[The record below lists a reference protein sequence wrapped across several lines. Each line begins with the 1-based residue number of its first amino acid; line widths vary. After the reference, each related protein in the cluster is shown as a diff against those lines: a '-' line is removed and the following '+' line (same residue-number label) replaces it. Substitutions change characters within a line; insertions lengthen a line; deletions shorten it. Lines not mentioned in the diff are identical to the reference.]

1 MADLPERL
9 APIQACSALVR
20 LAYDG
25 RTLRLYTAAGMK
37 TYLAASG
44 KLGSNFSL
52 KAQQDRSLGTIP
64 AGEYWIDPA
73 QLWTAGW
80 LVEEA
85 RHFPVARNYPESWGH
100 HRITIHMMP
109 RTETYGRGGFFIHG
123 GSHIGSAG
131 CIHVT
136 GDGMEAFIA
145 DLKEALGGMPPCSVQ
160 LVVTYP

>member
-9 APIQACSALVR
+9 APIKACSAVVR

-25 RTLRLYTAAGMK
+25 LTLLLYTPAGMK
-37 TYLAASG
+37 TYAAASG
-44 KLGSNFSL
+44 KLGAVFTL

-73 QLWTAGW
+73 QLWTASW
-80 LVEEA
+80 WVEEA
-85 RHFPVARNYPESWGH
+85 RNFPVARNYPESWGH

-109 RTETYGRGGFFIHG
+109 GTETYGRGGFFIHG
-123 GSHIGSAG
+123 GSHVGSAG

-136 GDGMEAFIA
+136 GDGMETFLA
-145 DLKEALGGMPPCSVQ
+145 DLKQALGGTPECSVQ
-160 LVVTYP
+160 LVVKYP